1 MATHNDGSQT
11 DNAHAPKEISR
22 VELLIVGPSG
32 VGKSSLL
39 RHMRDGSFLEDTD
52 TTIGLDFDQRNF
64 STGAKRCNAKI
75 WDTSGQAVFRDT
87 IRTQYRGADVIM
99 FVFDVSRPETLW
111 LLEPYIEDAKACAV
125 RSDRTR
131 EMVLVANKID
141 LRFGPAEEE
150 PLLEVA
156 VSPEEASLFVEK
168 HGLSDY
174 REVSARTGANVKLT
188 FSRSLAHAAFR
199 APTAQGNTSV
209 LRGGGLRG
217 GGGANTCAC

>member
-1 MATHNDGSQT
+1 
-11 DNAHAPKEISR
+11 
-22 VELLIVGPSG
+22 
-32 VGKSSLL
+32 
-39 RHMRDGSFLEDTD
+39 
-52 TTIGLDFDQRNF
+52 
-64 STGAKRCNAKI
+64 
-75 WDTSGQAVFRDT
+75 
-87 IRTQYRGADVIM
+87 M

-111 LLEPYIEDAKACAV
+111 LLEPYIEDAKVTNPPMFEMGIYGGRGGGGDDGGDQNRKSVQAECRQDVYPLVYSIAIVHRAPSHGPWQTHGPCFYLSQACAV